1 MLIELD
7 PVERITA
14 GAVGEPGSRIFYLQG
29 RAGDRLVSLMVE
41 KEQVQ
46 LLAASVVEILARVGK
61 ETGQGP
67 GEEEM
72 ELEEPILPEWRAG
85 RLSIGYHEERDLL
98 LLEVEEAIPEPEE
111 EEEGAEPPTILDAP
125 EPERARFWATREQM
139 LSLARH
145 GATVCAQGR
154 PRCRLCGN
162 PLEPEGH
169 RCPALNGHHDLG
181 GA

>member
-14 GAVGEPGSRIFYLQG
+14 GAVGEPGSRAFFLQG
-29 RAGDRLVSLMVE
+29 RAGDRLVSLLVE

-46 LLAASVVEILARVGK
+46 LLAASVVEILSRVGK

-67 GEEEM
+67 AEEEM
-72 ELEEPILPEWRAG
+72 ALEEPILPEWRAG

-98 LLEVEEAIPEPEE
+98 LLEAEEALPEPEE
-111 EEEGAEPPTILDAP
+111 QAEASEPPVSETV

>member
-29 RAGDRLVSLMVE
+29 RAGDRLVSLLVE

-46 LLAASVVEILARVGK
+46 LLAASVVEILSRVGK

-72 ELEEPILPEWRAG
+72 ELEEPVLPEWRAG

-98 LLEVEEAIPEPEE
+98 LLEAEEAIPEPEGE
-111 EEEGAEPPTILDAP
+111 EERAESPAPLDAP

-169 RCPALNGHHDLG
+169 RCPALNGHRDLG
-181 GA
+181 